1 MKKTVMNVVSILL
14 AILFSFSISV
24 CAFAA
29 AKPCVFAESIKA
41 EAGETI
47 DVPVL
52 IKDNSGIM
60 GVKIKVTYDDGL
72 KILDV
77 KKGEVFSSG
86 NFVENFTVKKNNS
99 FDVVWN
105 SNAENTANG
114 TLFVIT
120 LRLPDDAK
128 GDYNIVITYDQDN
141 TFDENYE
148 DVKLECK
155 NAVISAPSEDSPENN
170 RSVWERIV
178 DFFVNLWSKIVGLF
192 K

>member
-1 MKKTVMNVVSILL
+1 MKKTVLNIVSIFLAVLL
-14 AILFSFSISV
+14 GFSISV

-29 AKPCVFAESIKA
+29 DRPCVYAESVQA

-47 DVPVL
+47 YVPVL
-52 IKDNSGIM
+52 IKNNSGIM
-60 GVKIKVTYDDGL
+60 GTKITVSYDDGL
-72 KILDV
+72 KILNV
-77 KKGEVFSSG
+77 QKGDVFSSG
-86 NFVENFTVKKNNS
+86 NFVHNADVKKENG

-105 SNAENTANG
+105 SNSANKANG
-114 TLFVIT
+114 TLFVVT

-148 DVKLECK
+148 DVKLECN
-155 NAVISAPSEDSPENN
+155 NAVISTPTEDSPENN